1 MQLLRLRE
9 PNMRKKEYHEKLK
22 KLEETQLE
30 VIAEKGGST
39 AKKEKS
45 PQDILRK
52 ILLENTKSI
61 SPLESAENTS
71 LMLFK
76 GSSSGSR
83 TQT

>member
-1 MQLLRLRE
+1 
-9 PNMRKKEYHEKLK
+9 MRKKEYHEKLK
-22 KLEETQLE
+22 KLEETELE
-30 VIAEKGGST
+30 VIAEKLGST

-61 SPLESAENTS
+61 SPLESAESTT

-76 GSSSGSR
+76 GASSGSR
-83 TQT
+83 A